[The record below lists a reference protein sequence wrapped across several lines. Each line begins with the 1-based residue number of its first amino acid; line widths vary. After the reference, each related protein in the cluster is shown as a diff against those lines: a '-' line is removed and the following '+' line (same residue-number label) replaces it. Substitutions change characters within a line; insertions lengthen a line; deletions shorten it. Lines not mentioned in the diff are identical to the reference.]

1 MFKNYLKIA
10 IRNVQKHKG
19 YAFINIAGLA
29 IGMACCI
36 LIVAYIVTELSY
48 DKYNKNADRIYRI
61 AAEVN
66 MGGFSGLI
74 AVSNTPVGPVLHKD
88 YPEVLNATRIRPL
101 SKRLVKF
108 EDRQFYEDRI
118 LYADDS
124 IFDIFTFPMIKGDPK
139 TALVTAYSVVL
150 TEDTA
155 QKYFGHDDPLG
166 KVLKFNNQDDFTV
179 TGVVKNVPKNSHFT
193 FDMLC
198 SFETYFARN
207 KQAGENW
214 FNFDLFTYLLLP
226 ENHDYREL
234 EKKFPA
240 LIDKYMGKVIK
251 ALGGELKYF
260 IQPMTSIHL
269 HSHLDNEL
277 SGNSNILY
285 IYIFSAIALFIL
297 FIACINFMNLA
308 TARSATRA
316 KEVGMRKVIG
326 AHKRELI
333 KQFLGE
339 SIIYSF
345 FSLLVALIL
354 VQFAL
359 PLFRSLSGT
368 ELGINYAEMP
378 WLIPGLLGLVLF
390 VGILAGSYPALFLSS
405 FQPANVLKGS
415 LKSGAASKRFRG
427 VLVVAQFI
435 ISVTLI
441 IGTGI
446 IVNQLKY
453 MKNTNLNF
461 DKENVI
467 VVRITDQ
474 KIRQSLD
481 FVKNELKKIP
491 GVISVAASSTVPGQ
505 GTSVTPF
512 IPEGFTEDSSQLME
526 NMDADHDFIPALG
539 IKIVKGRNFS
549 TEFGTDKKEAVLI
562 NETAVRKFGWD
573 NPVGKTIKAPEGEA
587 PEEEGA
593 EGVGVWTIKTVIG
606 VVKDFHL
613 ASLHKIIMPLY
624 ISNIPDYLDTISI
637 KINPENTTNTLS
649 LLKEKWKEIDPFR
662 PFEYSFLEETFDS
675 QYRSDER
682 LSKIFAS
689 FTVFAIFIACLGLF
703 GLASFMS
710 EQRTKEIGIRKV
722 LGASVPGIAVLL
734 SKNFLKLVIIANII
748 AWPISYL
755 VMKNWLQNFAYRT
768 NVSLWTFMLTGALS
782 LCIALLTV
790 SYQSVKA
797 SLSNPVNAIKYE

>member
-10 IRNVQKHKG
+10 IRNIQKHKG

-48 DKYNKNADRIYRI
+48 DKYNENADRIYRI

-66 MGGFSGLI
+66 MGGFTGTL
-74 AVSNTPVGPVLHKD
+74 AVTNAPVGPVLHRD
-88 YPEVLNATRIRPL
+88 YPEVLNSVRIRPL
-101 SKRLVKF
+101 SKKFVKF
-108 EDRQFYEDRI
+108 EDREFYEEGI
-118 LYADDS
+118 LYADNS
-124 IFDIFTFPMIKGDPK
+124 IFDIFTFPMIKGDRE

-155 QKYFGHDDPLG
+155 KKYFGDDDPIG
-166 KVLKFNNQDDFTV
+166 QFLKFDNQDDFKV
-179 TGVVKNVPKNSHFT
+179 TGVVRNVPRNSHFT

-198 SFETYFARN
+198 SYETYFTQN
-207 KQAGENW
+207 KQARENW
-214 FNFDLFTYLLLP
+214 FNFNLHTYLLFP
-226 ENHDYREL
+226 ENYDYREL

-240 LIDKYMGKVIK
+240 LVDKYLGKVLK
-251 ALGGELKYF
+251 ALGGKIDYF
-260 IQPMTSIHL
+260 LQPLTSIHL
-269 HSHLDNEL
+269 HSNLEGEI
-277 SGNSNILY
+277 SGNSDVLY
-285 IYIFSAIALFIL
+285 VYIFSAIALFIL

-326 AHKRELI
+326 AHKKELI
-333 KQFLGE
+333 RQFLGE

-345 FSLLVALIL
+345 FSLLIALIL
-354 VQFAL
+354 VQLAM

-405 FQPANVLKGS
+405 FQPVNVLKGS
-415 LKSGAASKRFRG
+415 LKSGAANKRFRSI
-427 VLVVAQFI
+427 LVVAQFI

-446 IVNQLKY
+446 ILNQLHY
-453 MKNTNLNF
+453 MKNTNPHF

-467 VVRITDQ
+467 FVRIIDEKIQ
-474 KIRQSLD
+474 KSLD

-491 GVISVAASSTVPGQ
+491 GVISVGASSVVPGQ
-505 GTSVTPF
+505 SADVIPY
-512 IPEGFTEDSSQLME
+512 IPEGFQEDNSQLME
-526 NMDADHDFIPALG
+526 AIAVDYDLVPTLG
-539 IKIVKGRNFS
+539 IEIVDGRNFS
-549 TEFGTDKKEAVLI
+549 TDFTTDKKEAVII
-562 NETAVRKFGWD
+562 NETAVKKFGWD
-573 NPVGKTIKAPEGEA
+573 SPVGKTIKAPGDGFPMRWETK
-587 PEEEGA
+587 
-593 EGVGVWTIKTVIG
+593 TIIG
-606 VVKDFHL
+606 VVKDFHFS
-613 ASLHKIIMPLY
+613 SLHKIILPLY
-624 ISNIPDYLDTISI
+624 IENDPSYSDTLSI
-637 KINPENTTNTLS
+637 KISPKNTTSTLS
-649 LLKEKWKEIDPFR
+649 LLREKWKEIDPYR
-662 PFEYSFLEETFDS
+662 PFEYSFLDETFDS
-675 QYRSDER
+675 QYRPDER

-689 FTVFAIFIACLGLF
+689 FTIFAIFIACLGLF

-722 LGASVPGIAVLL
+722 LGASVPGIIVML

-755 VMKNWLQNFAYRT
+755 AMKNWLQNFAYRI
-768 NVSLWTFMLTGALS
+768 NIGLWIFMLTAALS
-782 LCIALLTV
+782 ICIALLTV

-797 SLSNPVNAIKYE
+797 SLSNPADAIKYE